1 MRSVDST
8 GLAQCVYAK
17 RSFGRVGGW
26 RLVGTTLQHNN
37 RGEVPWVLWACLLCF
52 YVMRLQ
58 QLAKQ
63 LVQRMLLILPYCNHE
78 QPGKTILFDLFGNG
92 LLLNFGA
99 VWILVSAVQFETF
112 KSVLC
117 HFQVFLS

>member
-1 MRSVDST
+1 
-8 GLAQCVYAK
+8 
-17 RSFGRVGGW
+17 
-26 RLVGTTLQHNN
+26 
-37 RGEVPWVLWACLLCF
+37 
-52 YVMRLQ
+52 MRLQ

-63 LVQRMLLILPYCNHE
+63 LVQRMLLILPHCNHE